1 MEKQPD
7 LELKALNQFY
17 GTQQYYRYMG
27 VLLTDGIRYI
37 MENGYSW
44 FVTDAIAVIVAH
56 PKIRQYLQ
64 NDDFLTIRLKLNKDK
79 DGHTTADMIMEDGNY
94 NELYRQHYDITDAK
108 RELKLFY
115 TGNTLM
121 LASEY

>member
-1 MEKQPD
+1 MKIAD
-7 LELKALNQFY
+7 LSLPQLETFI

-37 MENGYSW
+37 MENGYAW

-64 NDDFLTIRLKLNKDK
+64 KDDFLTINLKLNKDK
-79 DGHTTADMIMEDGNY
+79 DGYTTADMIIEDGNY
-94 NELYRQHYDITDAK
+94 NRLYRQHYDITDAK

-115 TGNTLM
+115 TDGVLM

>member
-1 MEKQPD
+1 MEKKPD

-56 PKIRQYLQ
+56 PKIRRHLQ
-64 NDDFLTIRLKLNKDK
+64 KEDFLTIKLKLNKDK
-79 DGHTTADMIMEDGNY
+79 DGYTTADMIMEDGNY